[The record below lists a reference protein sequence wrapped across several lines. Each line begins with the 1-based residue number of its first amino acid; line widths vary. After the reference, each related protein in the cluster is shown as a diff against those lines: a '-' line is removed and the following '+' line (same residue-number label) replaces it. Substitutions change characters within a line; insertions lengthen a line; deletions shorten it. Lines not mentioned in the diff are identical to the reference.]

1 MLNSF
6 VNRLFTA
13 SSFEA
18 DFPLI
23 KMIDEGDEGAKKIT
37 MPDGI
42 RYKVTHFPH
51 YNYSVTDTG
60 EVTTFVGLN
69 NYLIFKHHHGL
80 VCPTMQRKFY

>member
-1 MLNSF
+1 MVDELIMTLTRLLCLNCSTSNFTFVLFFQRLLNSF

-23 KMIDEGDEGAKKIT
+23 KILDEADVGAKKIT

-42 RYKVTHFPH
+42 R
-51 YNYSVTDTG
+51 
-60 EVTTFVGLN
+60 
-69 NYLIFKHHHGL
+69 
-80 VCPTMQRKFY
+80 

>member
-1 MLNSF
+1 MVDELTTILTRLICLNDFYEQFIKFCVFLQRLLNSF

-23 KMIDEGDEGAKKIT
+23 KVLDEADVGAKKIT

-42 RYKVTHFPH
+42 RY
-51 YNYSVTDTG
+51 
-60 EVTTFVGLN
+60 
-69 NYLIFKHHHGL
+69 
-80 VCPTMQRKFY
+80 C